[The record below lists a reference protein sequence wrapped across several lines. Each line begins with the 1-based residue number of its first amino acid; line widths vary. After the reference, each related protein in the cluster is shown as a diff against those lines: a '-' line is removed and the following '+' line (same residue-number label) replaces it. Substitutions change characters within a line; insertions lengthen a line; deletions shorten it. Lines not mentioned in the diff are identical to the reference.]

1 MTRRAIKTGTYII
14 MPLMAGLAACAT
26 PLVRLLMTEKWL
38 PSVPY
43 LQIFCIIYAF
53 FPLHTANLNA
63 IKAVGRSDTFL
74 VLEVIKRGLELVILL
89 ITMRYG
95 VFPMVLGLLIS
106 ELASQGIN
114 AWPNK
119 KLLNYPYSA
128 QLKDMLPSILLSLFM
143 AACVYPVSLLGLADW
158 LTLLIQVP
166 FGVLIYVLGSKLLKL
181 DSFDYIL
188 TVAKK
193 MISGKKAGET

>member
-1 MTRRAIKTGTYII
+1 
-14 MPLMAGLAACAT
+14 
-26 PLVRLLMTEKWL
+26 
-38 PSVPY
+38 
-43 LQIFCIIYAF
+43 
-53 FPLHTANLNA
+53 
-63 IKAVGRSDTFL
+63 
-74 VLEVIKRGLELVILL
+74 
-89 ITMRYG
+89 
-95 VFPMVLGLLIS
+95 
-106 ELASQGIN
+106 
-114 AWPNK
+114 
-119 KLLNYPYSA
+119 
-128 QLKDMLPSILLSLFM
+128 MLPSILLSLFM